1 MSPKFDVD
9 VTEDHPHS
17 NGSVAHLEEPVDK
30 KPYQLEIVWKNVGL
44 FAFLHLGSIYGLYLM
59 LTGAVMW
66 QTWIFIVLL
75 YFASGLGIT
84 AGAHRLWAHRS
95 YKAKI
100 PAKLILLLF
109 DTLALQNDVIEWA
122 RDHRVHHKY
131 SGTDA
136 DPHNAKRGLFFSH
149 MGWLLCRKHPEVKAK
164 GVNIDVSDLKA
175 DPLLAF
181 QHKYYKTL
189 AVLVCFVMPT
199 VVPYFAWGES
209 LEVAYFTAALFR
221 YCAVLHATWSV
232 NSFAHMFGMRPY
244 DKGINPRQNIGVT
257 LATVGEGWHNYH
269 HTFPYDYRSS
279 EFGWKINITTMFID
293 FLALLGW
300 VYDRKAVSKEAIYRQ
315 KEKHGEESSH

>member
-1 MSPKFDVD
+1 
-9 VTEDHPHS
+9 
-17 NGSVAHLEEPVDK
+17 VAHLEEPVDK

-66 QTWIFIVLL
+66 QTWIFTILL

-131 SGTDA
+131 SETDA

-149 MGWLLCRKHPEVKAK
+149 MGWLLVRKHPEVKKRGAK
-164 GVNIDVSDLKA
+164 LDLSDLFG
-175 DPLLAF
+175 DPILVFQRRYYLPLVLLICFLLPTATAVYGWNESVSVAF
-181 QHKYYKTL
+181 YT
-189 AVLVCFVMPT
+189 T
-199 VVPYFAWGES
+199 
-209 LEVAYFTAALFR
+209 ALFR
-221 YCAVLHATWSV
+221 YCLTLHATWLI
-232 NSFAHMFGMRPY
+232 NSAAHRFGYRPY
-244 DKGINPRQNIGVT
+244 DANISPVESLWT
-257 LATVGEGWHNYH
+257 TFFALGEGGHNYH
-269 HTFPYDYRSS
+269 HTFPQDYRTS
-279 EFGWKINITTMFID
+279 EYSLKLNWTRLVID
-293 FLALLGW
+293 VFAALGW
-300 VYDRKAVSKEAIYRQ
+300 VYDRKVVADEIIGRQ
-315 KEKHGEESSH
+315 KAKHSHHHSH